1 MIMKAIVFNKK
12 GIPAK
17 NSVKEVD
24 RPIPT
29 DNEVLIRI
37 LATSVNAADYRQMKL
52 GITPKRKFYG
62 ADIAGIIE
70 SVGKNITQFKSGDE
84 VIGDL
89 SDFGFGGFAEY
100 AIAPE
105 RALVN
110 KPANLRFSVGA
121 AIPLAALTA
130 LYGLQKGSISANQDI
145 LIVGSSGGVGTFAVQ
160 LAKFYGAKVTTVC
173 SGKNVAQARELGA
186 DHVID
191 YNSEDITQNLNTYD
205 LILAINGNYPL
216 GAYKRLLKRNGI
228 CVMIGGSMSQ
238 IFKFLLFGWFYSLG
252 SKKMTSLS
260 AKSNQKDLQFL
271 IQLAAEGR
279 IKPCVEKLIPY
290 ESAPEALEQ
299 VMKGHAQGKYVI
311 LFGGNNL

>member
-1 MIMKAIVFNKK
+1 MKAIVYNKK
-12 GIPAK
+12 GSPTK
-17 NSVKEVD
+17 NSVLEVD

-29 DNEVLIRI
+29 DNEVLVRI
-37 LATSVNAADYRQMKL
+37 LATSVNAADYRQMKM

-70 SVGKNITQFKSGDE
+70 SAGKNITQFKPGDE

-105 RALVN
+105 RVLVK
-110 KPANLRFSVGA
+110 KPANIPFKAAA
-121 AIPLAALTA
+121 AIPLAAMTA
-130 LYGLQKGSISANQDI
+130 FYGLRKGHITVNQDV

-160 LAKFYGAKVTTVC
+160 LAKFYGAKITAVC
-173 SGKNVAQARELGA
+173 SENNTAQAHELGA
-186 DHVID
+186 DRVID
-191 YNSEDITQNLNTYD
+191 YTKEDFTQDPNTYD

-216 GAYKRLLKRNGI
+216 GAYKRLLKPNGI
-228 CVMIGGSMSQ
+228 CVMIGGSYSQ
-238 IFKFLLFGWFYSLG
+238 IFKFLLFGWFFSLG

-271 IQLAAEGR
+271 VQLVADGR
-279 IKPCVEKLIPY
+279 IKPSIEKVIPL
-290 ESAPEALEQ
+290 EIAPEALDQ

-311 LFGGNNL
+311 LFGGNNR